1 MVPPWPPAAP
11 LPPRCRTEALR
22 SPVAGPVS
30 RSLHTVLLGNPMRPA
45 RYLPLPRPSRQAIE
59 ALAVLMYV
67 LLLPAVLPPA
77 LLGTMIALSWREGCR
92 LRPRQTEGLLA
103 ASVVVSLR
111 PSALAEIS
119 AVDHRPLIGGVE
131 AHWTVRR
138 STARS
143 PRRRVLFLPADDSQG
158 AERDHTALT
167 PLKSAPASG
176 RGSNGRA
183 CAPRRTRR
191 RGERSLTSSP
201 A

>member
-1 MVPPWPPAAP
+1 MAPPWSPAAP
-11 LPPRCRTEALR
+11 LPPRCRTGALR

-45 RYLPLPRPSRQAIE
+45 RHLPLPRPSRQAIE

-67 LLLPAVLPPA
+67 LLLPAVLPLA
-77 LLGTMIALSWREGCR
+77 LLGTMIALSWWEDRQ
-92 LRPRQTEGLLA
+92 LPPRQAKGLPA

-111 PSALAEIS
+111 PSALAEMPV
-119 AVDHRPLIGGVE
+119 VDHRPLIGGVE

-143 PRRRVLFLPADDSQG
+143 TRRRALFLPAANSQG
-158 AERDHTALT
+158 AERDQTVLT
-167 PLKSAPASG
+167 PLKRAPASG
-176 RGSNGRA
+176 LGSHGRA
-183 CAPRRTRR
+183 RARHRTRR
-191 RGERSLTSSP
+191 PLREENE

>member
-22 SPVAGPVS
+22 PPVAGPVS

-45 RYLPLPRPSRQAIE
+45 RHLPLPRPSRQAIE

-67 LLLPAVLPPA
+67 LLLPAVLPLT
-77 LLGTMIALSWREGCR
+77 LLGTMIALSWWEDC
-92 LRPRQTEGLLA
+92 LPPRQTEGLPA

-111 PSALAEIS
+111 PSAPAEMS

-143 PRRRVLFLPADDSQG
+143 SRRRALFLPADDGQG

-167 PLKSAPASG
+167 PLKRAPVSG
-176 RGSNGRA
+176 LGSNGRA
-183 CAPRRTRR
+183 RAPRRTCRPLR
-191 RGERSLTSSP
+191 EENK